1 MYDGY
6 KTYSETKPSKQ
17 KITGK
22 AILLGESGVG
32 KTCIIRRLVDDI
44 FNMITPTTFGSSS
57 TEKKY
62 VFNNTEL
69 KLDIWDTAGQEKY
82 RSLTKFFYK
91 DAAIAIL
98 VYDIT
103 RKVSFDEILTYWS
116 EQLIECGASNL
127 IIGIAGNKS
136 DLFNEEEVKEIDGKV
151 LANRLGA
158 VFQLTSALTN
168 SGIDT
173 LFQKLGAQYLT
184 NYLQSDEAAT
194 VSSTDKDERKQLTS
208 DNSDKDSKKKKCC

>member
-1 MYDGY
+1 MANNELITCKVVLVG
-6 KTYSETKPSKQ
+6 ET
-17 KITGK
+17 
-22 AILLGESGVG
+22 GVG
-32 KTCIIRRLVDDI
+32 KTAIISRYIRDT
-44 FNMITPTTFGSSS
+44 FNKGQEPSTMASYTNKEITI
-57 TEKKY
+57 TE
-62 VFNNTEL
+62 FNTKL

-103 RKVSFDEILTYWS
+103 RKVSFDEISTYWS
-116 EQLIECGASNL
+116 EQLIECGSDNL
-127 IIGIAGNKS
+127 VIGIAGNKS

-151 LANRLGA
+151 LANKLGA

-168 SGIDT
+168 SGIEA

-184 NYLQSDEAAT
+184 NYFHNA
-194 VSSTDKDERKQLTS
+194 SSTSSSTTKNNDDRKQLTN
-208 DNSDKDSKKKKCC
+208 DNDNTNTKKKKCC

>member
-1 MYDGY
+1 MNDITSSLSSKVVLIG
-6 KTYSETKPSKQ
+6 ET
-17 KITGK
+17 
-22 AILLGESGVG
+22 GVG
-32 KTCIIRRLVDDI
+32 KTAIISRFIRDT
-44 FNMITPTTFGSSS
+44 FNKGQEPS
-57 TEKKY
+57 TMASYTSKEIIIKE
-62 VFNNTEL
+62 FNRKL

-184 NYLQSDEAAT
+184 NYLQSDEAART
-194 VSSTDKDERKQLTS
+194 ASTADKDERKQLTS
-208 DNSDKDSKKKKCC
+208 DNDDKDGKKKKKKCC